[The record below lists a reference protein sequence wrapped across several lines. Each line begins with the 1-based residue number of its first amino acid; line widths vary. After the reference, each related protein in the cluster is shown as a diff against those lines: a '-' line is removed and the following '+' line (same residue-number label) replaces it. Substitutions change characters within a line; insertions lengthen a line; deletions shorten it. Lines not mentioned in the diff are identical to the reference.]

1 MNLYRR
7 WDERLGRHRPDSE
20 LGKRGRR
27 RQKHS
32 IFTEAKLAPPP
43 DASDLDD
50 EDVQTWAT
58 DQHHVAPQL
67 WSPRAAQSTQGV
79 GESPRQP
86 DQSMQ
91 LASQPAPALNRSMD
105 PDIAGRDA

>member
-32 IFTEAKLAPPP
+32 VFTQAKLAPPP
-43 DASDLDD
+43 DASDPEGEDD
-50 EDVQTWAT
+50 QTQGT
-58 DQHHVAPQL
+58 DQHHVAPQP
-67 WSPRAAQSTQGV
+67 WSPRAQSTLGV

-86 DQSMQ
+86 DQSVQ
-91 LASQPAPALNRSMD
+91 LASQPAPALNRSMG
-105 PDIAGRDA
+105 PDVTRKDA